1 MNIHAHGYFISFIA
15 DIQATSA
22 TAYYQNGQI
31 VYKPNV
37 LDVANGV
44 AYASFKD
51 GLLGNGWGVLDVVSG
66 YTSQKIDD
74 RQTMYAAGFLEG
86 ALTFR
91 LVSQERTTTRSLCE
105 PKLPSTNFNCCG
117 IALP

>member
-1 MNIHAHGYFISFIA
+1 MNIHAHGYFILFIA
-15 DIQATSA
+15 DIPTTSA
-22 TAYYQNGQI
+22 TAYYYNGQI

-51 GLLGNGWGVLDVVSG
+51 GLLVNGWGVLDVVSG

-86 ALTFR
+86 ALTYR
-91 LVSQERTTTRSLCE
+91 SVSPERTTTRSLCK
-105 PKLPSTNFNCCG
+105 PNLPSTNFNCCG

>member
-1 MNIHAHGYFISFIA
+1 MHMDIYVILSTA
-15 DIQATSA
+15 DISMTSA
-22 TAYYQNGQI
+22 TAYYQNAQL

-51 GLLGNGWGVLDVVSG
+51 GLLVNGWGVLDVVSG

-86 ALTFR
+86 ALTYR
-91 LVSQERTTTRSLCE
+91 SVSQERTTTCSLCK